1 MVKVIAISGS
11 PKVHGNTEKLADC
24 FLKGAQSAGAA
35 VTKVLLRKLKYRSC
49 MGCNKCHETGKC
61 VLKDDL
67 APVFEDIVADCDI
80 LLLASPIYSM
90 TVTAEMKAFID
101 RGQYLWARRFKTNE
115 TTYGEE
121 HLKTH
126 IGIFVSTAGMD
137 LPTVFDCA
145 YPTVRALFNDAG
157 FTYSENIVAN
167 AMDKYGGIDGR
178 PDIMRA
184 AEELGRKLC
193 LSDDLRRH

>member
-67 APVFEDIVADCDI
+67 APVFEAQATFDSESY
-80 LLLASPIYSM
+80 ASRLS
-90 TVTAEMKAFID
+90 
-101 RGQYLWARRFKTNE
+101 
-115 TTYGEE
+115 
-121 HLKTH
+121 
-126 IGIFVSTAGMD
+126 STAS
-137 LPTVFDCA
+137 LIWSAT
-145 YPTVRALFNDAG
+145 
-157 FTYSENIVAN
+157 
-167 AMDKYGGIDGR
+167 
-178 PDIMRA
+178 
-184 AEELGRKLC
+184 
-193 LSDDLRRH
+193 LSGCPSDTDSDVNK